1 MSRLPALTRLALRE
15 LFISYRLVPIIGLP
29 IVAGLVVSVVPP
41 ELAGLGAVAGAAHWL
56 AIGLTVALPVIG
68 AIAAAT
74 LAAERGR
81 GTLAWMAVRA
91 VPRSAV
97 VMAWFVAFAALLTV
111 GVAFGGAG
119 AWLAALERAET
130 PLDPGPFSVAVA
142 GTLGIGLLAVALGL
156 VIGSLMGPR
165 RAAVLTAVLCGAA
178 LASTL
183 VLPLADHQLLT
194 GALAVLNGLDQA
206 IRPIGDAVGSA
217 GLSLTCAA
225 SLLVIAAAAIEHA
238 DL

>member
-15 LFISYRLVPIIGLP
+15 LWISYRLIPIVGLP
-29 IVAGLVVSVVPP
+29 ILAGLVVSVVPP

-97 VMAWFVAFAALLTV
+97 VMAWFLAFAVLLTV
-111 GVAFGGAG
+111 GIALGGAG
-119 AWLAALERAET
+119 AWLAVLERAET
-130 PLDPGPFSVAVA
+130 PPDPGPFTLAVA
-142 GTLGIGLLAVALGL
+142 GTLGIGLLVVALGL
-156 VIGSLMGPR
+156 VVGSLMGPR

-178 LASTL
+178 LAWAL
-183 VLPLADHQLLT
+183 FDPQIGNQLLT
-194 GALAVLNGLDQA
+194 GALSVLNGLDQA
-206 IRPIGDAVGSA
+206 IRPIGDALGSA
-217 GLSLTCAA
+217 GLSLAFAA